1 MTRRIHSARILTLIL
16 LLMGATAQAGD
27 IYRWTDA
34 QGRTHYGDQPPA
46 SGAEKIVEPPPPSPL
61 SPDEVNARLEA
72 IRAQRQTAA
81 EEQARARDEQA
92 KAAAEQKQRAAECA
106 AARQQRDSMQ
116 AAQRIRGPDGQ
127 WYTGEE
133 RLKKMQ
139 DLEAAIRKHCAGV
152 PAK

>member
-1 MTRRIHSARILTLIL
+1 MTRRTHPAGLLSLLL

-46 SGAEKIVEPPPPSPL
+46 SGAEKITEPPPPSDL
-61 SPDEVNARLEA
+61 SPEEANARLEA

-81 EEQARARDEQA
+81 EEQAQARDAQA
-92 KAAAEQKQRAAECA
+92 KTAAEQKQRAAECA
-106 AARQQRDSMQ
+106 AIRQQRDGMQ
-116 AAQRIRGPDGQ
+116 AAQRIRDPDGK

>member
-1 MTRRIHSARILTLIL
+1 VTRRIHPGRLLPLFL
-16 LLMGATAQAGD
+16 LLVGTAAQAGE

-34 QGRTHYGDQPPA
+34 QGRTHYGDQAPA
-46 SGAEKIVEPPPPSPL
+46 SGAEKITEPPPPSDL
-61 SPDEVNARLEA
+61 SPEEANARLEA

-81 EEQARARDEQA
+81 EEQAQARDAQA
-92 KAAAEQKQRAAECA
+92 KTAAEQKQRAAECA
-106 AARQQRDSMQ
+106 AIRQQHDSMQ
-116 AAQRIRGPDGQ
+116 AAQRIRDADGK

>member
-1 MTRRIHSARILTLIL
+1 VTRRTHPAGLLSLLL

-46 SGAEKIVEPPPPSPL
+46 SGAEKITEPPPPSDL
-61 SPDEVNARLEA
+61 SPEEANARLEA

-81 EEQARARDEQA
+81 EEQAQARDAQA
-92 KAAAEQKQRAAECA
+92 KTAAEQKQRAAECA
-106 AARQQRDSMQ
+106 AIRQQRDSMQ
-116 AAQRIRGPDGQ
+116 AAQRIRDPDGK